1 MKKAELM
8 QRVMAVPLGHELR
21 VSYGDMWRAAG
32 DGEVAS
38 REQVKAFVQQITRSW
53 GSDCDQ
59 QYFCWLLR
67 PAARA
72 SQEVSHDRD
81 E

>member
-38 REQVKAFVQQITRSW
+38 REQVDAFVQQIIRSW
-53 GSDCDQ
+53 GVTVTNSISAGC
-59 QYFCWLLR
+59 YTLLR
-67 PAARA
+67 VQVKR
-72 SQEVSHDRD
+72 
-81 E
+81 

>member
-1 MKKAELM
+1 MNRAKLM

-38 REQVKAFVQQITRSW
+38 PEQVEAFVQQIARSW
-53 GSDCDQ
+53 GVSVVNCASAGC
-59 QYFCWLLR
+59 YTLLR
-67 PAARA
+67 VQAKR
-72 SQEVSHDRD
+72 
-81 E
+81 

>member
-38 REQVKAFVQQITRSW
+38 PEQVDAFVQEVSRSW
-53 GSDCDQ
+53 GVSVVNCASAG
-59 QYFCWLLR
+59 YYTFLR
-67 PAARA
+67 VQAKR
-72 SQEVSHDRD
+72 
-81 E
+81 